1 MACASD
7 EMEITNLREL
17 LKSKPE
23 LASVEDDFGDYPANV
38 FANND
43 SFIYTDCDVEV
54 QQFLFEL
61 YAAFPGAFFSEGYY
75 GQIPFAG
82 VICDWVDDCHQLY
95 ARDHRDGVFRVS
107 EIKTLT
113 KSTRVINSL
122 CVREEVQKLTSLP
135 ANVRLTPK
143 VAYSFKMLSYLLD
156 KLGDSAI
163 VDISARREFWMVAS
177 KRRDKIF
184 SSVASLPFLVRTIL
198 LIENKTERDAL
209 LELSLVKNAVFRPE
223 SVDLWLVALLSGGE
237 RARACAVDYLCLVS
251 RLSLSGLFGRRM
263 HWSEGDTKRFHSSR
277 EQLYKEI
284 GKLDGF
290 LPCMLHLGESL
301 YDVSTRRAVKYVVE
315 STIGRP
321 FPVYLMFFE
330 MFMLLI
336 LMTTY
341 RIIVELV
348 YAMPWEQFL
357 SQYREF
363 WALAFSIAVFFAT
376 RDLAILFSFMS
387 TEEKLARK
395 YALNFGNFI
404 VSYCNVIDFNF
415 HLPIRML
422 KEANVEI

>member
-143 VAYSFKMLSYLLD
+143 VA
-156 KLGDSAI
+156 
-163 VDISARREFWMVAS
+163 
-177 KRRDKIF
+177 
-184 SSVASLPFLVRTIL
+184 
-198 LIENKTERDAL
+198 
-209 LELSLVKNAVFRPE
+209 
-223 SVDLWLVALLSGGE
+223 
-237 RARACAVDYLCLVS
+237 
-251 RLSLSGLFGRRM
+251 
-263 HWSEGDTKRFHSSR
+263 
-277 EQLYKEI
+277 
-284 GKLDGF
+284 
-290 LPCMLHLGESL
+290 
-301 YDVSTRRAVKYVVE
+301 
-315 STIGRP
+315 
-321 FPVYLMFFE
+321 
-330 MFMLLI
+330 
-336 LMTTY
+336 
-341 RIIVELV
+341 
-348 YAMPWEQFL
+348 
-357 SQYREF
+357 
-363 WALAFSIAVFFAT
+363 
-376 RDLAILFSFMS
+376 
-387 TEEKLARK
+387 
-395 YALNFGNFI
+395 
-404 VSYCNVIDFNF
+404 
-415 HLPIRML
+415 
-422 KEANVEI
+422 